1 MLTGSTSTEQ
11 QNIALRRLEQGGGSD
26 GREIR
31 VSIIAIEPVVPDN
44 IAVLCNCKLPGTTLS
59 LIPDDM

>member
-11 QNIALRRLEQGGGSD
+11 QNIALKRLEQGGGSG

-31 VSIIAIEPVVPDN
+31 VGN
-44 IAVLCNCKLPGTTLS
+44 LGTRR
-59 LIPDDM
+59 